1 MKKNAFLIA
10 SALVCASVPAFAD
23 GTVDGGNI
31 FGILKVES
39 KTADTIVA
47 VPWCECATNDNGAVA
62 ISNIVKTANLTV
74 GDTLCALDS
83 NRDKINT
90 WTLTS
95 GAGNVLYWES
105 QKQVVES
112 GVVENSISAAQ
123 AHAARGTAIIL
134 HRQNPTNSVGNAN
147 AFYLYG
153 QVGSRDVTTTPIA
166 ATESAPAY
174 TLIAPPSTND
184 VNLLQSGVLTDVPN
198 GDSIVVRFDN
208 GVNREFKYNG
218 SSWVYT
224 KRTYNPKAE
233 TAALAYTIT
242 EYPTNSITLKC
253 GTGAWYISRGASVP
267 TIAWPQVPTK

>member
-1 MKKNAFLIA
+1 MKKCAFLVASAVVCASA
-10 SALVCASVPAFAD
+10 SALAD
-23 GTVDGGNI
+23 NVQGGNV
-31 FGILKVES
+31 FGVMAVES
-39 KTADTIVA
+39 KSADTIVA
-47 VPWCECATNDNGAVA
+47 VPWCECSTNDNESVS

-90 WTLTS
+90 WTLAS
-95 GAGNVLYWES
+95 GAGNVLYWAS

-153 QVGSRDVTTTPIA
+153 QVGTNSTVDTVIA
-166 ATESAPAY
+166 FGSSATPAY
-174 TLIAPPSTND
+174 TLIAPPGTSD
-184 VNLLQSGVLTDVPN
+184 VDVLSGNVLTGMQEN
-198 GDSIVVRFDN
+198 DSIVVRGDN

-218 SSWVYT
+218 SSWGYSKTSYVVGTGVTTTQYT
-224 KRTYNPKAE
+224 
-233 TAALAYTIT
+233 
-242 EYPTNSITLKC
+242 TNSIVLKC
-253 GTGAWYISRGASVP
+253 GTGAWYVSRNATAPTLTWNNVP
-267 TIAWPQVPTK
+267 HK